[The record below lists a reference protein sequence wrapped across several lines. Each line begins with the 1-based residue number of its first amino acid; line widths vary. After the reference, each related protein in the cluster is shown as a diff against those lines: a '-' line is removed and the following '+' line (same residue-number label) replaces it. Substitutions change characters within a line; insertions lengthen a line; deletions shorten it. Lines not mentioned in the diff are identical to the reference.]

1 MAKTTFNIGQS
12 RQIATGYNPI
22 QPIVPFQRHAI
33 VTQGDD
39 TINVQKTNIAKDN
52 NGGVISENFFVSDPN
67 AYVCPVTFV
76 LPVKGTAYTFPIE
89 PLVSVSGKNNIVRR
103 YVAKSHRHGSIKELW
118 SQDDYT
124 ITIGGVLT
132 VDSQFCELKDM
143 IECCMAEESIKM
155 ICPYT
160 QEAFGITHIAIES
173 YDFPFTKGTEN
184 YQFTIKGYSDEAY
197 SLLEEL

>member
-22 QPIVPFQRHAI
+22 QPIVPFQRHA
-33 VTQGDD
+33 V
-39 TINVQKTNIAKDN
+39 VESLEK
-52 NGGVISENFFVSDPN
+52 VSMVEHFFVSDPN

-118 SQDDYT
+118 SHDDYT

>member
-1 MAKTTFNIGQS
+1 MARNVINIGQS
-12 RQIATGYNPI
+12 RQIVTGINTI
-22 QPIVPFQRHAI
+22 QPIVPFQNHDAVLGENGSIRE
-33 VTQGDD
+33 
-39 TINVQKTNIAKDN
+39 NIF
-52 NGGVISENFFVSDPN
+52 ISDPN
-67 AYVCPVTFV
+67 AFVCPVIFE
-76 LPVKGTAYTFPIE
+76 LPNKKFKYTFPIE
-89 PLVSVSGKNNIVRR
+89 PLVSVSGANNIVRR
-103 YVAKSHRHGSIKELW
+103 YVAKSKRRGSIKELW

-143 IECCMAEESIKM
+143 IECCAAEESIRM

-197 SLLEEL
+197 SLLEEM